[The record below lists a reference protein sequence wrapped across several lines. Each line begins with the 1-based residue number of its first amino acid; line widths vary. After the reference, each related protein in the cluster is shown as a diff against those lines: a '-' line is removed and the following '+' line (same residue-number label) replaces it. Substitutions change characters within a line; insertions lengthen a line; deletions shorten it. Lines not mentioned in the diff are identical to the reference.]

1 MQVSTKQF
9 GRYLVFNNA
18 TVHTYDM
25 HSSRIMHVENMDDH
39 IDMRGEFYPMDIA
52 IHTLRAVASAI
63 VDPSNAL
70 ILMMI
75 TLIFYNKNKKIA
87 IMQKMIMGESI
98 DSPFELTISQIVIG
112 IGAGAVASL
121 IFTFLGLVFDEN
133 SSIYLLF
140 MVSLF
145 FMAFKPR
152 FICFSYSGA
161 VLGIASLASKYVASV
176 LHMPQ
181 LSILNV
187 DILTLMTL
195 VGILHIIEGSLVMI
209 DGSRGAIPVF
219 TNREDK
225 IIGGFALKRYWALP
239 IAILILLGANTS
251 DLVTGQSI
259 MTPQWWPLIK
269 GDIVLKILK
278 TSVIASVALYG
289 VIGYSSVTFTKDKKK
304 KSLTSGALIMGYGV
318 ILTVVSQLA
327 VFGAVFQ
334 LFILIFA
341 AVAHEAMLRIEKHIE
356 LIGTPKF
363 VSSQQGIMVL
373 EVVPKSPAF
382 QIGIESGDLIVE
394 INNESIESEQEIFNI
409 IRGRYNSISFKIK
422 KSSGELRDVSYS
434 NMSGNKRLG
443 IVVVP
448 REVPKD
454 TDIVKVDDES
464 FKDVLDKMKEKDK
477 E

>member
-1 MQVSTKQF
+1 
-9 GRYLVFNNA
+9 
-18 TVHTYDM
+18 
-25 HSSRIMHVENMDDH
+25 
-39 IDMRGEFYPMDIA
+39 MDIA

-63 VDPSNAL
+63 VDPTNAL

-98 DSPFELTISQIVIG
+98 DSPFELTISQVVIG
-112 IGAGAVASL
+112 IAAGAVASL

-161 VLGIASLASKYVASV
+161 VLGIISLASKYLASI

-181 LSILNV
+181 LNIINV

-195 VGILHIIEGSLVMI
+195 VGILHVIEGGLVMI

-219 TNREDK
+219 TNRDDK

-239 IAILILLGANTS
+239 IAILILLSASTS

-289 VIGYSSVTFTKDKKK
+289 VIGYSSITFTKSKKK
-304 KSLTSGALIMGYGV
+304 KSITSGALIIGYGV

-327 VFGAVFQ
+327 AFGAVFQ

-341 AVAHEAMLRIEKHIE
+341 AVAHEAMIRIEKHTE
-356 LIGTPKF
+356 LVGKPKF
-363 VSSQQGIMVL
+363 VSSKQGIMVL

-394 INNESIESEQEIFNI
+394 LNNELIESEQEIFNI
-409 IRGRYNSISFKIK
+409 IRGSYNSISLKIK
-422 KSSGELRDVSYS
+422 KPSGELKDISYS

-454 TDIVKVDDES
+454 TTIVKVDDES
-464 FKDVLDKMKEKDK
+464 FKDILEKMKDKDK